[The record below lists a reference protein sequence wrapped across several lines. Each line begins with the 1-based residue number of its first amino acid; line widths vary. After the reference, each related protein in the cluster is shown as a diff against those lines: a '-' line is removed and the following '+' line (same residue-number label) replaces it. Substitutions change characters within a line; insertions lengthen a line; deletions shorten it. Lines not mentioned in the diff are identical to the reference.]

1 MSGRRCIHR
10 RRDAYVDFIN
20 LKIVGL
26 SLSLPE
32 VPIGGR
38 GHVRLC
44 VHSGDFVNLEIAGSS
59 LSSEMLIGVG
69 IGCMH
74 AFIEM
79 TVCTCVSVS
88 TVIRKKKP
96 RPV

>member
-1 MSGRRCIHR
+1 MCVC
-10 RRDAYVDFIN
+10 AFI
-20 LKIVGL
+20 
-26 SLSLPE
+26 
-32 VPIGGR
+32 
-38 GHVRLC
+38 C
-44 VHSGDFVNLEIAGSS
+44 GDFVNLEIAGSS
-59 LSSEMLIGVG
+59 LSSEMLICVG